1 MKTASLRD
9 LPGRRLETET
19 RHRQTTLSFTFQFGR
34 IALALATALAFPL
47 GVLNVRA
54 AEDTFDLKPKW
65 KPGQQIVQQI
75 KTAQKQKITV
85 ASAPNPIQQQTEQT
99 QEVALAVEKERA
111 EGGFEVG
118 IEFRSITLETKMGQT
133 VLMKFDSKAKTTTG
147 EPNLFAASGGANP
160 LTEVLKKLV
169 GAKLKLYTK
178 PNGDIEKVEGVQ
190 KLIDDMASSL
200 PEMAAGMM
208 KSMFNEDMVKQMS
221 ALPPGL
227 PQEPVSAGYEWPV
240 KLEMS
245 LGPMGTMLI
254 SMKFKFNGMEEKR
267 GYRVAVLDHQGT
279 LSSKE
284 GSGTGPITLGAF
296 SGTTTGRTWY
306 APDLGATVDSFA
318 NQVMSMTM
326 KTMGQDT
333 KVEMDQRVTTKLLE
347 VTGQAK

>member
-1 MKTASLRD
+1 MKTVSLRD
-9 LPGRRLETET
+9 LPGRPLKTET
-19 RHRQTTLSFTFQFGR
+19 RPHRTALSLASRFGR
-34 IALALATALAFPL
+34 IALALATALALPL
-47 GVLNVRA
+47 AGLNGRA

-85 ASAPNPIQQQTEQT
+85 AAAPNPIQQQTEQI
-99 QEVALAVEKERA
+99 QEVALAVDKERA

-118 IEFRSITLETKMGQT
+118 IEFRSISLESKMGQT
-133 VLMKFDSKAKTTTG
+133 VVVKFDSKSKATTG
-147 EPNLFAASGGANP
+147 EANLFSASGGANP
-160 LTEVLKKLV
+160 LTDVLKKLV

-190 KLIDDMASSL
+190 KLIDDLASSL
-200 PEMAAGMM
+200 PEMASGMM

-227 PQEPVSAGYEWPV
+227 PNEPVSAGYEWPV

-267 GYRVAVLDHQGT
+267 GYRVAVLDHRGT

-296 SGTTTGRTWY
+296 SGTSTGRTWY
-306 APDLGATVDSFA
+306 APDIGATVDSYA

-326 KTMGQDT
+326 KTMGQDM

-347 VTGQAK
+347 ITGQAK

>member
-1 MKTASLRD
+1 MKTASLRG
-9 LPGRRLETET
+9 LPGRSLETET
-19 RHRQTTLSFTFQFGR
+19 RPHRTVLSFTSRLGR
-34 IALALATALAFPL
+34 VALALATALALPL
-47 GVLNVRA
+47 ASLNSRA
-54 AEDTFDLKPKW
+54 ADETFDLKPKW
-65 KPGQQIVQQI
+65 KPGQQLVQQI
-75 KTAQKQKITV
+75 KTTQKQKITV
-85 ASAPNPIQQQTEQT
+85 AAAPNPVQQQTEQI

-118 IEFRSITLETKMGQT
+118 IEFRSISLESKMGQT
-133 VLMKFDSKAKTTTG
+133 VLMKFDSKNKSTTG
-147 EPNLFAASGGANP
+147 ESNP
-160 LTEVLKKLV
+160 LTDLLKKLV

-254 SMKFKFNGMEEKR
+254 SMKFKFNGMEDKR

-279 LSSKE
+279 LSSKA
-284 GSGTGPITLGAF
+284 GSGTGPISFGAF

-306 APDLGATVDSFA
+306 APDIGATVDSFA

-326 KTMGQDT
+326 KAMGQDT
-333 KVEMDQRVTTKLLE
+333 KVELDQRVTTKLLE

>member
-1 MKTASLRD
+1 MKTASLRN
-9 LPGRRLETET
+9 LPGRPLETDT
-19 RHRQTTLSFTFQFGR
+19 RPHRTTLSLTSRLGR
-34 IALALATALAFPL
+34 IALALATALAVPL
-47 GVLNVRA
+47 AGLNGRA
-54 AEDTFDLKPKW
+54 AEQTFDLTPKW
-65 KPGQQIVQQI
+65 KPGQQLVQQI

-85 ASAPNPIQQQTEQT
+85 AAAPNPVQQQTEQI

-118 IEFRSITLETKMGQT
+118 IEFRAISIESKMGQT
-133 VLMKFDSKAKTTTG
+133 VLMKFDSRNKSTTG
-147 EPNLFAASGGANP
+147 ESNP
-160 LTEVLKKLV
+160 LTDLLKKLV

-227 PQEPVSAGYEWPV
+227 PSEPVSAGYEWPV

-254 SMKFKFNGMEEKR
+254 SMKFKFNGMEDKR

-279 LSSKE
+279 LSSKA
-284 GSGTGPITLGAF
+284 GSGTGPISLGAF

-306 APDLGATVDSFA
+306 APDIGATVDSFA

-333 KVEMDQRVTTKLLE
+333 KVELDQRVTTKLLE